1 MHRLFVALRV
11 WKVSFSPPFWPTSG
25 QIERLV
31 VGMKQRC
38 FSHRFS
44 LFTGM
49 LCLLICV
56 VTLTAPTA
64 LARVVATSGVSTA
77 PAAPSASSSQPN
89 FGPNVYIFNP
99 SMPLSEIQATV
110 DAVENQQVSNQFGTQ
125 RYALLFEPGTY
136 GSSTNPLNFQVGYY
150 TTVAGLGQSPNDVV
164 INGSVYVRNQCLGPN
179 NCIALV
185 NFWRSLS
192 NLTINVTTPNFGC
205 YSGEFWAVSQAAP
218 MRRVHI
224 NGLTTLMDY
233 CTAPSYASGGFIAD
247 SEFDGSTV
255 INGSQQQWLV
265 RNSKLDG
272 WTNGVWNQVFSGVVG
287 APAQCFPAQK
297 SCGGPYTTLATSPVT
312 REAPYLYVDSGG
324 NYNVFVPSVQRN
336 SVGTTWAGGAT
347 PGSSISIKR
356 FFIAQPADSAAT
368 INNALGSGMN
378 LILTPGIYHLDQSIK
393 VTRPDTVVLGL
404 GFPTLIPT
412 NGIVSM
418 TVASAKGILISGM
431 LFDAGAKDSPALL
444 QVGSGQARSDLDASD
459 PTALQ
464 DVFFRIG
471 GAEPGRATSSLVVNS
486 NNVILDDIW
495 AWRADHGNGVGWN
508 SNTADTGVIVNGDN
522 VTAYGLFV
530 EHYQKYQVIW
540 NGNGGTDIFFQNE
553 MPYDPPS
560 QAAWMEAPGV
570 DGWAAFK
577 VASKVTSFSGYGMGS
592 YSFFNQGVNIYAAH
606 AFEVPVTLPAGSLH
620 DLLTIFLSTA
630 GFGGILHVV
639 NDTGGS
645 STIANPDVP
654 VTVVSYP

>member
-1 MHRLFVALRV
+1 MQTF
-11 WKVSFSPPFWPTSG
+11 
-25 QIERLV
+25 
-31 VGMKQRC
+31 RC
-38 FSHRFS
+38 HARRI
-44 LFTGM
+44 
-49 LCLLICV
+49 CLLAVSSFAMIAAL
-56 VTLTAPTA
+56 LTACFAQTLSA
-64 LARVVATSGVSTA
+64 QAAGGAAV
-77 PAAPSASSSQPN
+77 PAWSAPSGQPN
-89 FGPNVYIFNP
+89 FGPNVHIFNP
-99 SMPLSEIQATV
+99 SMPQAEIQATV
-110 DAVENQQVSNQFGTQ
+110 DAVASAQVSNQFGTQ

-136 GSSTNPLNFQVGYY
+136 GSSTSPLNFQVGYY
-150 TTVAGLGQSPNDVV
+150 TAVAGLGLSPNDVV
-164 INGSVYVRNQCLGPN
+164 INGSIYVHNQCFGAN
-179 NCIALV
+179 NCTALV

-192 NLTINVTTPNFGC
+192 NLTINVNTPNAGC
-205 YSGEFWAVSQAAP
+205 YTGEFWAVSQAAP

-224 NGLTTLMDY
+224 NGFATLMDY
-233 CTAPSYASGGFIAD
+233 CTSPSYASGGFIAD

-255 INGSQQQWLV
+255 VNGSQQQWLV

-287 APAQCFPAQK
+287 APAQCFPAQA
-297 SCGGPYTTLATSPVT
+297 SCGGPYTTLPTSPVT
-312 REAPYLYVDSGG
+312 REAPYLYVDSTG
-324 NYNVFVPSVQRN
+324 NYNVFVPSVQSN
-336 SVGTTWAGGAT
+336 SMGTTWSSGAT
-347 PGSSISIKR
+347 PGSSIRIEK
-356 FFIAQPADSAAT
+356 FFIAKPTDTAAM
-368 INNALGSGMN
+368 INKALGSGMN
-378 LILTPGIYHLDQSIK
+378 LILSPGVYSLDQSIN

-404 GFPTLIPT
+404 GFPTLVPE

-418 TVASAKGILISGM
+418 TVANAKGILISGII
-431 LFDAGAKDSPALL
+431 FDAGATNSPALL
-444 QVGSGQARSDLDASD
+444 QVGNGHPRSDNVASD
-459 PTALQ
+459 PAALH

-530 EHYQKYQVIW
+530 EHYQKYEVIW
-540 NGNGGTDIFFQNE
+540 NGNGGTNIFFQNE

-577 VASKVTSFSGYGMGS
+577 VASTVSSFSGYGMGS
-592 YSFFNQGVNIYAAH
+592 YSFFNQGVNIYAAN
-606 AFEVPVTLPAGSLH
+606 AFEVPATLPAASLH
-620 DLLTIFLSTA
+620 DLLTIFLSTS
-630 GFGGILHVV
+630 GFGGILNVV
-639 NDTGGS
+639 NNTGGS